1 MSTNPRG
8 HPRRRFL
15 GKGPL
20 APPGS
25 GKMKEAET
33 LSLSREAWGCLQRE
47 GKQLVRLESYS
58 SPHSSYFLREVSFL
72 QDCGLWH
79 NSN

>member
-1 MSTNPRG
+1 
-8 HPRRRFL
+8 
-15 GKGPL
+15 
-20 APPGS
+20 
-25 GKMKEAET
+25 MKEAGT

-47 GKQLVRLESYS
+47 GKQLVRLESHS
-58 SPHSSYFLREVSFL
+58 SPHSSHLLREVSFS